1 MGTLPLAVRR
11 ENFGVLH
18 TFSKGGKLKKKT
30 ILMNESLFKKGIDTH
45 YLKHFQNECQK

>member
-1 MGTLPLAVRR
+1 MEYPALAVRR

-18 TFSKGGKLKKKT
+18 IFSKEEIKKT
-30 ILMNESLFKKGIDTH
+30 ILMKRVIFKKAIDAC